1 MKELSRTANSIEPSL
16 TRQLFNE
23 AKKYNDV
30 IDFTLGDPDIQPA
43 EEIKTAGCKAI
54 MEGKTRYS
62 QNAGLLELRQI
73 ISRYCIAKEHLNY
86 NPQTEIIVSVG
97 AMEAVFLALA
107 SMINDGDEVV
117 FPAPYYVNY
126 KQMVE
131 ICHGVPVIVSDNDGA
146 DTLTCSVEAI
156 RAAITPKTKAI
167 ILNTPSNPSGKI
179 FSWEFVEG
187 VADIAREHDLYVL
200 TDEVYKCLVYG
211 GAPRPKSI
219 ATLPD
224 MKERTLYIN
233 SLSKEF
239 CMTGWRI
246 GYALG
251 PTEIITAMTKL
262 QENVAACAPLPS
274 QYAAMEA
281 LRLDKDYSANMA
293 SIFAKRRDALVEEI
307 QKCDKLHAIV
317 PDATFYMMVNIKE
330 TGMNSVDFAYSLL
343 KHAHVA
349 VVPGITYG
357 KICDTYIRIAFT
369 LDEDLI
375 REGVR
380 RIVKYVNSL
389 KK

>member
-1 MKELSRTANSIEPSL
+1 MKELSRVATSIEPSL

-30 IDFTLGDPDIQPA
+30 IDFTLGDPDIQTP
-43 EEIKTAGCKAI
+43 EGIKLAGCEAI
-54 MEGKTRYS
+54 MAGKTRYS
-62 QNAGLLELRQI
+62 QNAGLLELRQV
-73 ISRYCIAKEHLNY
+73 ISRYCEKKEHLSY
-86 NPQTEIIVSVG
+86 NPQTEIMVSVG

-107 SMINDGDEVV
+107 SMLNDGDEVV

-131 ICHGVPVIVSDNDGA
+131 ICHGVPVIVSDENATED
-146 DTLTCSVEAI
+146 LSCSIESI
-156 RAAITPKTKAI
+156 KNAITPKTKLI

-179 FSWEFVEG
+179 FPWEFIEG
-187 VADIAREHDLYVL
+187 VADIARENDLYVI
-200 TDEVYKCLVYG
+200 TDEVYKCLVYDN
-211 GAPRPKSI
+211 AKRPKSI

-251 PTEIITAMTKL
+251 APEIISAMTKL

-281 LRLDKDYSANMA
+281 LRLDKDYSADMA
-293 SIFAKRRDALVEEI
+293 TIFAKRRDALVEEV
-307 QKCDKLHAIV
+307 QKSTKLKPII
-317 PDATFYMMVNIKE
+317 PEATFYMMINIKE
-330 TGMNSVDFAYSLL
+330 TGMKSIDFAYSLL

-349 VVPGITYG
+349 VVPGVTYG
-357 KICDTYIRIAFT
+357 KICDDYIRIAFT
-369 LDEDLI
+369 LEEDTI

-380 RIVKYVNSL
+380 RIVKYADSL
-389 KK
+389 

>member
-1 MKELSRTANSIEPSL
+1 MKELSRVATSIEPSL

-30 IDFTLGDPDIQPA
+30 IDFTLGDPDVQTP
-43 EEIKTAGCKAI
+43 EEIKLAGCEAI
-54 MEGKTRYS
+54 MAGKTRYS

-73 ISRYCIAKEHLNY
+73 ISRYCEKKEHLSY

-97 AMEAVFLALA
+97 AMEAVFLALS
-107 SMINDGDEVV
+107 SMLNDGDEVV

-131 ICHGVPVIVSDNDGA
+131 ICHGVPVIVSDENASED
-146 DTLTCSVEAI
+146 LSCSIESI
-156 RAAITPKTKAI
+156 KKAITPKTKLI
-167 ILNTPSNPSGKI
+167 ILNTPNNPSGKV
-179 FSWEFVEG
+179 FPWEFIEG
-187 VADIAREHDLYVL
+187 VADIAKENDLYVI
-200 TDEVYKCLVYG
+200 TDEVYKCLVYDN
-211 GAPRPKSI
+211 AKRPKSI

-251 PTEIITAMTKL
+251 APEIISAMTKL

-281 LRLDKDYSANMA
+281 LRLDKDYSADMA
-293 SIFAKRRDALVEEI
+293 TIFAKRRDVLVEEV
-307 QKCDKLHAIV
+307 QKSTKLKPII
-317 PDATFYMMVNIKE
+317 PEATFYMMINIRE
-330 TGMNSVDFAYSLL
+330 TGMKSVDFAYSLL

-349 VVPGITYG
+349 VVPGVTYG
-357 KICDTYIRIAFT
+357 KICDDYIRIAFT
-369 LDEDLI
+369 LEEDTI

-380 RIVKYVNSL
+380 RIVKYADSL
-389 KK
+389 

>member
-1 MKELSRTANSIEPSL
+1 MKELSRVATSIEPSL

-30 IDFTLGDPDIQPA
+30 IDFTLGDPDIQTP
-43 EEIKTAGCKAI
+43 EGIKLAGCEAI
-54 MEGKTRYS
+54 MAGKTRYS
-62 QNAGLLELRQI
+62 QNAGLLELRQV
-73 ISRYCIAKEHLNY
+73 ISRYCEKKEHLSY
-86 NPQTEIIVSVG
+86 NPQTEIMVSVG

-107 SMINDGDEVV
+107 SMLNDGDEVV

-131 ICHGVPVIVSDNDGA
+131 ICHGVPVIVSDENATED
-146 DTLTCSVEAI
+146 LSCSIESI
-156 RAAITPKTKAI
+156 KNAITPKTKLI

-179 FSWEFVEG
+179 FPWEFIEG
-187 VADIAREHDLYVL
+187 VADIARENDLYVI
-200 TDEVYKCLVYG
+200 TDEVYKCLVYDN
-211 GAPRPKSI
+211 AKRPKSI

-251 PTEIITAMTKL
+251 APEIISAMTKL

-281 LRLDKDYSANMA
+281 LRLDKDYSADMA
-293 SIFAKRRDALVEEI
+293 TIFAKRRDALVEEV
-307 QKCDKLHAIV
+307 QKSTKLKPII
-317 PDATFYMMVNIKE
+317 PEATFYMMINIRE
-330 TGMNSVDFAYSLL
+330 TGMKSVDFAYSLL

-349 VVPGITYG
+349 VVPGVTYG
-357 KICDTYIRIAFT
+357 KNCDDYIRIAFT
-369 LDEDLI
+369 LEEDTI

-380 RIVKYVNSL
+380 RIVKYADSL
-389 KK
+389 

>member
-1 MKELSRTANSIEPSL
+1 MKELSRTAAAIEPSL
-16 TRQLFNE
+16 TRLLFNE

-30 IDFTLGDPDIQPA
+30 IDFTLGDPDVQTP
-43 EEIKTAGCKAI
+43 EGIKQAGCKAI
-54 MEGKTRYS
+54 MDGKTRYS

-73 ISRYCIAKEHLNY
+73 ISRYAIAKEHLSY
-86 NPQTEIIVSVG
+86 NPQMEIMVSVG

-131 ICHGVPVIVSDNDGA
+131 ICHGVPVIVSDPNGSDS
-146 DTLTCSVEAI
+146 LTCSVEAI

-179 FSWEFVEG
+179 FSWEFIEG

-211 GAPRPKSI
+211 GVPRPKSI

-251 PTEIITAMTKL
+251 PVDIISAMTKL

-281 LRLDKDYSANMA
+281 LRLDKDYSADMA
-293 SIFAKRRDALVEEI
+293 TIFAKRRDALVEEI
-307 QKCDKLHAIV
+307 QKCDKLHAII

-330 TGMNSVDFAYSLL
+330 TGMKSIDFAYSLL

-357 KICDTYIRIAFT
+357 EICDTYIRIAFT
-369 LDEDLI
+369 LEEDLI

-389 KK
+389 K

>member
-1 MKELSRTANSIEPSL
+1 MKELSRVATSIEPSL

-30 IDFTLGDPDIQPA
+30 VDFTLGDPDIQTP
-43 EEIKTAGCKAI
+43 EGIKLAGCEAI
-54 MEGKTRYS
+54 MAGKTRYS
-62 QNAGLLELRQI
+62 QNAGLLELRQV
-73 ISRYCIAKEHLNY
+73 ISRYCEKKEHLSY
-86 NPQTEIIVSVG
+86 NPQTEIMVSVG

-107 SMINDGDEVV
+107 SMLNDGDEVV

-131 ICHGVPVIVSDNDGA
+131 ICHGVPVIVSDENATED
-146 DTLTCSVEAI
+146 LSCSIESI
-156 RAAITPKTKAI
+156 KNAITPKTKLI

-179 FSWEFVEG
+179 FPWEFIEG
-187 VADIAREHDLYVL
+187 VADIARENDLYVI
-200 TDEVYKCLVYG
+200 TDEVYKCLVYDN
-211 GAPRPKSI
+211 AKRPKSI

-251 PTEIITAMTKL
+251 APEIISAMTKL

-281 LRLDKDYSANMA
+281 LRLDKDYSADMA
-293 SIFAKRRDALVEEI
+293 TIFAKRRDALVEEV
-307 QKCDKLHAIV
+307 QKSTKLKPII
-317 PDATFYMMVNIKE
+317 PEATFYMMINIKE
-330 TGMNSVDFAYSLL
+330 TGMKSIDFAYSLL

-349 VVPGITYG
+349 VVPGVTYG
-357 KICDTYIRIAFT
+357 KICDDYIRIAFT
-369 LDEDLI
+369 LEEDTI

-380 RIVKYVNSL
+380 RIVKYADSL
-389 KK
+389 

>member
-1 MKELSRTANSIEPSL
+1 MKELSRVATAIEPSL

-30 IDFTLGDPDIQPA
+30 IDFTLGDPDIQTP
-43 EEIKTAGCKAI
+43 EGIKLAGCEAI
-54 MEGKTRYS
+54 MAGKTRYS

-73 ISRYCIAKEHLNY
+73 ISRYCESKEHLSY
-86 NPQTEIIVSVG
+86 NPQTEIMVSVG

-131 ICHGVPVIVSDNDGA
+131 ICHGIPVIVTDPNGA
-146 DTLTCSVEAI
+146 DTLTCSIEAI
-156 RAAITPKTKAI
+156 RAAITDKTKLI

-179 FSWEFVEG
+179 FSWEFIQG
-187 VADIAREHDLYVL
+187 VAEIAREFDLYVI
-200 TDEVYKCLVYG
+200 TDEVYKCLVYDN
-211 GAPRPKSI
+211 AQRPKSI
-219 ATLPD
+219 ATLPE
-224 MKERTLYIN
+224 MKERTLYVN

-239 CMTGWRI
+239 CMTGWRL

-251 PTEIITAMTKL
+251 APEIISAMTKL

-281 LRLDKDYSANMA
+281 LRLDKDYSADMA
-293 SIFAKRRDALVEEI
+293 QIFAKRRNALVEEI
-307 QKCDKLHAIV
+307 QKSTKLKPVI
-317 PDATFYMMVNIKE
+317 PDATFYMMVNIKA

-349 VVPGITYG
+349 VVPGVTYG
-357 KICDTYIRIAFT
+357 DICNDYIRIAFT
-369 LDEDLI
+369 LDEEIL
-375 REGVR
+375 REGVQ
-380 RIVKYVNSL
+380 RIVKYADSL
-389 KK
+389 

>member
-1 MKELSRTANSIEPSL
+1 MKELSRVATSIEPSL

-30 IDFTLGDPDIQPA
+30 VDFTLGDPDIQTP
-43 EEIKTAGCKAI
+43 EGIKLAGCEAI
-54 MEGKTRYS
+54 MAGKTRYS
-62 QNAGLLELRQI
+62 QNAGLLELRQV
-73 ISRYCIAKEHLNY
+73 ISRYCEKKEHLSY
-86 NPQTEIIVSVG
+86 NPQTEIMVSVG

-107 SMINDGDEVV
+107 SMLNDGDEVV

-131 ICHGVPVIVSDNDGA
+131 ICHGVPVIVSDENATED
-146 DTLTCSVEAI
+146 LSCSIESI
-156 RAAITPKTKAI
+156 KNAITPKTKLI

-179 FSWEFVEG
+179 FPWEFIEG
-187 VADIAREHDLYVL
+187 VADIARENDLYVI
-200 TDEVYKCLVYG
+200 TDEVYKCLVYDN
-211 GAPRPKSI
+211 AKRPKSI

-251 PTEIITAMTKL
+251 APEIISAMTKL

-281 LRLDKDYSANMA
+281 LRLDKDYSADMA
-293 SIFAKRRDALVEEI
+293 TIFAKRRDALVEEV
-307 QKCDKLHAIV
+307 QKSTKLKPII
-317 PDATFYMMVNIKE
+317 PEATFYMMINIKE
-330 TGMNSVDFAYSLL
+330 TGMKSVDFAYSLL

-349 VVPGITYG
+349 VVPGVTYG
-357 KICDTYIRIAFT
+357 KICDDYIRIAFT
-369 LDEDLI
+369 LEEDTI

-380 RIVKYVNSL
+380 RIVKYADSL
-389 KK
+389 

>member
-1 MKELSRTANSIEPSL
+1 MKELSRVISAIEPSL

-30 IDFTLGDPDIQPA
+30 IDFTLGDPDIQTPTG
-43 EEIKTAGCKAI
+43 IKLAGCDAI
-54 MEGKTRYS
+54 ISGKTRYS
-62 QNAGLLELRQI
+62 QNAGLLELRQV
-73 ISRYCIAKEHLNY
+73 ISRYCESKENLKY
-86 NPQTEIIVSVG
+86 DPQTEIIVSVG
-97 AMEAVFLALA
+97 AMEAVFLALS
-107 SMINDGDEVV
+107 SMLNDGDEVI

-131 ICHGVPVIVSDNDGA
+131 ICHGVPVIVTDPNGA
-146 DTLTCSVEAI
+146 DTLTCSIEAI
-156 RAAITPKTKAI
+156 RAAITDKTKLI

-179 FSWEFVEG
+179 FSWDFIQE
-187 VADIAREHDLYVL
+187 VADLAKEFDLYVI
-200 TDEVYKCLVYG
+200 TDEVYKCLVYNNVK
-211 GAPRPKSI
+211 RPKSI
-219 ATLPD
+219 ATLPG

-251 PTEIITAMTKL
+251 TPEIISAMTKL
-262 QENVAACAPLPS
+262 QENVVACAPLPS

-281 LRLDKDYSANMA
+281 LRLDKDYSAKMA
-293 SIFAKRRDALVEEI
+293 KIFAKRRNALVEEI
-307 QKCDKLHAIV
+307 QKSTKLKAII

-343 KHAHVA
+343 KQTHVA

-357 KICDTYIRIAFT
+357 KVCNDYIRIAFT
-369 LDEDLI
+369 LDEEIL

-380 RIVKYVNSL
+380 RIVKYADSL
-389 KK
+389 

>member
-1 MKELSRTANSIEPSL
+1 MKELSRVATSIEPSL

-30 IDFTLGDPDIQPA
+30 IDFTLGDPDVQTP
-43 EEIKTAGCKAI
+43 EKIKLAGCEAI
-54 MEGKTRYS
+54 MAGKTRYS

-73 ISRYCIAKEHLNY
+73 ISRYCEKKEHLSY

-107 SMINDGDEVV
+107 SMLNDGDEVV

-131 ICHGVPVIVSDNDGA
+131 ICHGVPVIVSDENATED
-146 DTLTCSVEAI
+146 LSCSIESI
-156 RAAITPKTKAI
+156 KNAITPKTKLI

-179 FSWEFVEG
+179 FPWEFIEG
-187 VADIAREHDLYVL
+187 VADIARENDLYVI
-200 TDEVYKCLVYG
+200 TDEVYKCLVYDN
-211 GAPRPKSI
+211 AKRPKSI

-251 PTEIITAMTKL
+251 APEIISAMTKL

-281 LRLDKDYSANMA
+281 LRLDKDYSADMA
-293 SIFAKRRDALVEEI
+293 TIFAKRRDALVEEV
-307 QKCDKLHAIV
+307 QKSTKLKPII
-317 PDATFYMMVNIKE
+317 PEATFYMMINIKE
-330 TGMNSVDFAYSLL
+330 TGMKSVDFAYSLL

-349 VVPGITYG
+349 VVPGVTYG
-357 KICDTYIRIAFT
+357 KICDDYIRIAFT
-369 LDEDLI
+369 LEEDTI

-380 RIVKYVNSL
+380 RIVKYADSL
-389 KK
+389 

>member
-1 MKELSRTANSIEPSL
+1 MKELSRVATSIEPSL

-30 IDFTLGDPDIQPA
+30 VDFTLGDPDIQTP
-43 EEIKTAGCKAI
+43 EGIKLAGCEAI
-54 MEGKTRYS
+54 MAGKTRYS
-62 QNAGLLELRQI
+62 QNAGLLELRQV
-73 ISRYCIAKEHLNY
+73 ISRYCEKKEHLSY
-86 NPQTEIIVSVG
+86 NPQTEIMVSVG

-107 SMINDGDEVV
+107 SMLNDGDEVV

-131 ICHGVPVIVSDNDGA
+131 ICHGVPVIVSDENATED
-146 DTLTCSVEAI
+146 LSCSIESI
-156 RAAITPKTKAI
+156 KNAITPKTKLI

-179 FSWEFVEG
+179 FPWEFIEG
-187 VADIAREHDLYVL
+187 VADIARENDLYVI
-200 TDEVYKCLVYG
+200 TDEVYKCLVYDN
-211 GAPRPKSI
+211 AKRPKSI

-251 PTEIITAMTKL
+251 APEIISAMTKL

-281 LRLDKDYSANMA
+281 LRLDKDYSADMA
-293 SIFAKRRDALVEEI
+293 TIFAKRRDALVEEV
-307 QKCDKLHAIV
+307 QKSTKLKPII
-317 PDATFYMMVNIKE
+317 PEATFYMMINIKE
-330 TGMNSVDFAYSLL
+330 TGMKSIDFAYSLL

-349 VVPGITYG
+349 VVPGVTYG
-357 KICDTYIRIAFT
+357 KNCDDYIRIAFT
-369 LDEDLI
+369 LEEDTI

-380 RIVKYVNSL
+380 RIVKYADSL
-389 KK
+389 

>member
-1 MKELSRTANSIEPSL
+1 MKELSRVATSIEPSL

-30 IDFTLGDPDIQPA
+30 VDFTLGDPDIQTP
-43 EEIKTAGCKAI
+43 EGIKLAGCEAI
-54 MEGKTRYS
+54 MAGKTRYS
-62 QNAGLLELRQI
+62 QNAGLLELRQV
-73 ISRYCIAKEHLNY
+73 ISRYCEKKEHLSY
-86 NPQTEIIVSVG
+86 NPQTEIMVSVG

-107 SMINDGDEVV
+107 SMLNDGDEVV

-131 ICHGVPVIVSDNDGA
+131 ICHGVPVIVSDENATED
-146 DTLTCSVEAI
+146 LSCSIESI
-156 RAAITPKTKAI
+156 KNAITPKTKLI

-179 FSWEFVEG
+179 FPWEFIEG
-187 VADIAREHDLYVL
+187 VADIARENDLYVI
-200 TDEVYKCLVYG
+200 TDEVYKCLVYDN
-211 GAPRPKSI
+211 AKRPKSI

-251 PTEIITAMTKL
+251 APEIISAMTKL

-281 LRLDKDYSANMA
+281 LRLDKDYSADMA
-293 SIFAKRRDALVEEI
+293 TIFAKRRDVLVEEV
-307 QKCDKLHAIV
+307 QKSTKLKPII
-317 PDATFYMMVNIKE
+317 PEATFYMMINIKE
-330 TGMNSVDFAYSLL
+330 TGMKSIDFAYSLL

-349 VVPGITYG
+349 VVPGVTYG
-357 KICDTYIRIAFT
+357 KICDDYIRIAFT
-369 LDEDLI
+369 LEEDTI

-380 RIVKYVNSL
+380 RIVKYADSL
-389 KK
+389 

>member
-1 MKELSRTANSIEPSL
+1 MKELSKVATSIEPSL

-30 IDFTLGDPDIQPA
+30 IDFTLGDPDIQTP
-43 EEIKTAGCKAI
+43 EGIKLAGCEAI
-54 MEGKTRYS
+54 MTGKTRYS

-73 ISRYCIAKEHLNY
+73 ISKYAQSKERLCY

-117 FPAPYYVNY
+117 FPAPFYVNY

-131 ICHGVPVIVSDNDGA
+131 ICHGIPVVVSDPYGPD
-146 DTLTCSVEAI
+146 DLSCSVEAV
-156 RAAITPKTKAI
+156 RAAITSKTKAI

-179 FSWEFVEG
+179 FSWEFIEG
-187 VADIAREHDLYVL
+187 VADIAREFDLYVI

-219 ATLPD
+219 ATIPD

-251 PTEIITAMTKL
+251 PEPIINSMTKL

-281 LRLDKDYSANMA
+281 LRLDKDYSACMA
-293 SIFAKRRDALVEEI
+293 TIFAKRRDALVEEI
-307 QKCDKLHAIV
+307 KKCDKLKAIV

-330 TGMNSVDFAYSLL
+330 TGMKSVEFAYSLL
-343 KHAHVA
+343 QHAHVA

-357 KICDTYIRIAFT
+357 EICDDYIRIAFT

-375 REGVR
+375 REGVQ

-389 KK
+389 

>member
-1 MKELSRTANSIEPSL
+1 MKELSRVATSIEPSL

-30 IDFTLGDPDIQPA
+30 IDFTLGDPDVQTP
-43 EEIKTAGCKAI
+43 EGIKQAGCDAI
-54 MEGKTRYS
+54 MAGKTRYS
-62 QNAGLLELRQI
+62 QNAGLLELRQV
-73 ISRYCIAKEHLNY
+73 ISRYAQFKEHLSY
-86 NPQTEIIVSVG
+86 DPQTEILVSVG
-97 AMEAVFLALA
+97 AMEAVFLAL
-107 SMINDGDEVV
+107 SSILNDGDEVV
-117 FPAPYYVNY
+117 FPAPFYVNY

-131 ICHGVPVIVSDNDGA
+131 ICHGVPVVVSDTNGA
-146 DTLTCSVEAI
+146 DTLTCSLEAI
-156 RAAITPKTKAI
+156 ETAITDKTKVI

-179 FSWEFVEG
+179 FSWDLIEG
-187 VADIAREHDLYVL
+187 VAELAKKHDLYVI
-200 TDEVYKCLVYG
+200 TDEVYKCLVYDNV
-211 GAPRPKSI
+211 PRPKSV

-251 PTEIITAMTKL
+251 PEPIISAMTKL

-281 LRLDKDYSANMA
+281 LRLDKDYSADMS
-293 SIFAKRRDALVEEI
+293 SIFSRRRNALVEEI
-307 QKCDKLHAIV
+307 AKCEKLRAIV
-317 PDATFYMMVNIKE
+317 PDATFYMMVNIKS
-330 TGMNSVDFAYSLL
+330 TGMKSVDFAYALL

-349 VVPGITYG
+349 VVPGVTYG
-357 KICDTYIRIAFT
+357 KICDDYIRIAFT
-369 LDEDLI
+369 LEEGLI

-389 KK
+389 S